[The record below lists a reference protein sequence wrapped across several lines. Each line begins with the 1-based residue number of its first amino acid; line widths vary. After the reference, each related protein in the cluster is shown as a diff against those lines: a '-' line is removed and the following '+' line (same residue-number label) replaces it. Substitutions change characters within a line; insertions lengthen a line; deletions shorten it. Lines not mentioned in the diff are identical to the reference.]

1 MCVVKTTFMVQSKNI
16 QKSEILRW
24 LEGDCGSN
32 AKLKYLRE
40 YLYTI
45 RFVSGVLG
53 SFFDVVDDAFSGRS
67 PSLPSETD
75 SVLDSRSESVLEGS
89 SSASNMSESESRSTS
104 AASVS
109 PPESE

>member
-1 MCVVKTTFMVQSKNI
+1 MVQSKNI

-24 LEGDCGSN
+24 LRWEVTHAWKIFS
-32 AKLKYLRE
+32 RIS
-40 YLYTI
+40 LYI
-45 RFVSGVLG
+45 FVVSGVLG

-75 SVLDSRSESVLEGS
+75 SGMNSRSVSVIEES
-89 SSASNMSESESRSTS
+89 SSVSNMSESDSRSTS